1 MKSPELHIVKIARA
15 LSDVSRVRIVREIA
29 KCRGA
34 TCGAAVKIAGLS
46 QPTVSHHVKVLI
58 EFMRLVG
65 GTANDKRNLFV
76 VYIDIFRC
84 LDISNTRTVFLEERK
99 PCETE

>member
-29 KCRGA
+29 KCRGT

-58 EFMRLVG
+58 DAGLLKMVKNGRHHIISVNRKALTEFMRLVAV
-65 GTANDKRNLFV
+65 TA
-76 VYIDIFRC
+76 
-84 LDISNTRTVFLEERK
+84 ER
-99 PCETE
+99 